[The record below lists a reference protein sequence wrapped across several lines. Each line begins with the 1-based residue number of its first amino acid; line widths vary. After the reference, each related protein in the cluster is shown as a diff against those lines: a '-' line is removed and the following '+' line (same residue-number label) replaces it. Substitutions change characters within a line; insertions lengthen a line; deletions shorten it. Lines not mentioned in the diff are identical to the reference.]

1 MPEEFFVFV
10 GFLVFHFYVF
20 FGGGGGGTEDDK
32 DATSRL
38 VCSQSCIRM
47 FLLLISLILF
57 RDKLQEFFALT
68 LNSILLF
75 HMKI

>member
-10 GFLVFHFYVF
+10 GFF
-20 FGGGGGGTEDDK
+20 FGGGEGAELKMIKTRPAGTNI
-32 DATSRL
+32 
-38 VCSQSCIRM
+38 SCIRM